1 MKKLNVAKKDA
12 CMACKACEIACS
24 EAFYEDLSCIKIS
37 VQKDGVSPKPVV
49 CVQCGKCAKVC
60 PEGAI
65 TQNPK
70 GVYMINKKKCT
81 GCGKC
86 AEACPFGLIVKTE
99 GNPAS
104 KCIACG
110 ICAKACPM
118 DVLEVVDE

>member
-1 MKKLNVAKKDA
+1 
-12 CMACKACEIACS
+12 MACRACVRACS
-24 EAFYEDLSCIKIS
+24 ESFYKEFDTDKSCIQIVEKKS
-37 VQKDGVSPKPVV
+37 VRPMACP
-49 CVQCGKCAKVC
+49 QCGKRAEAC